1 MTAVEHRAPL
11 SGPALAAAL
20 SRPEA
25 YGDADLAVEV
35 RETHI
40 SWVFL
45 VGDRAYKLKKPVRLP
60 FVDYGTV
67 KRRHDMC
74 QKEVRLNRRLAPRV
88 YLGVKAV
95 IAVPGGV
102 ALAPIHHPDAI
113 DYVVEMLRFDESR
126 TLAARVSH
134 GGTPYPALVEVGR
147 TLADFH
153 ARAPERDAGSAT
165 TTLKRA
171 LAENLETLLELA
183 PDREFARQVSELG
196 RFTNAVLSAR
206 HAELE
211 LRAAAGRVRDGH
223 GDLRAEH
230 VLLEQGVE
238 IVDGLEFDPALRMTD
253 VGCDLAFLLM
263 DLEALCSPFAASTV
277 LASYREAGGDPGD
290 DALVAFFGVYRAL
303 VRAKVALVRA
313 GQADDRARR
322 LAQARTRLALAERL
336 AWRARHPRLIVVA
349 GLSASGKTTLASLLA
364 ERSGLRHLASDPVRK
379 RLAGIPPAAR
389 AD

>member
-20 SRPEA
+20 SRPQA
-25 YGDADLAVEV
+25 YGDGSRPVEV

-67 KRRHDMC
+67 ERRHDMC
-74 QKEVRLNRRLAPRV
+74 LEEIRLNRRLAPRV
-88 YLGVKAV
+88 YIGVKAV
-95 IAVPGGV
+95 IAVAGGV
-102 ALAPIHHPDAI
+102 ALAAVHHPDAL
-113 DYVVEMLRFDESR
+113 DYVVEMRRFDEAR

-134 GGTPYPALVEVGR
+134 GGVPYPALVAVGR
-147 TLADFH
+147 RSRSSMPPCRTAMAATRPPPSSTRWPRTPRRCSSSH
-153 ARAPERDAGSAT
+153 RTASSRARS
-165 TTLKRA
+165 
-171 LAENLETLLELA
+171 
-183 PDREFARQVSELG
+183 SSSS
-196 RFTNAVLSAR
+196 RFTSAFLTVR
-206 HAELE
+206 RRELE
-211 LRAAAGRVRDGH
+211 ARAAAGRVRDGH

-238 IVDGLEFDPALRMTD
+238 IVDGLEFDPALRVTD

-263 DLEALCSPFAASTV
+263 DLEALGSPFAASTV

-313 GQADDRARR
+313 GPGRRSHAPARGC
-322 LAQARTRLALAERL
+322 
-336 AWRARHPRLIVVA
+336 P
-349 GLSASGKTTLASLLA
+349 
-364 ERSGLRHLASDPVRK
+364 
-379 RLAGIPPAAR
+379 PPAR
-389 AD
+389 AG